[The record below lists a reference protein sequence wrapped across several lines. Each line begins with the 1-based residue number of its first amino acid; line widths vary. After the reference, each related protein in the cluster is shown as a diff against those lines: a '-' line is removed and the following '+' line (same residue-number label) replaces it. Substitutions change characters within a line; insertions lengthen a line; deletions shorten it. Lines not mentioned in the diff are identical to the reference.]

1 MSKINGRCIH
11 NSLSSY
17 SQTILSNFI
26 SAYKKP
32 YSSNHVLS
40 RLTENW
46 KKSRNNKN
54 FLSNVL
60 MDLSKAFDCI
70 LLLQNVMYMVYQRMY
85 NFSAFTL
92 QTHKIGCKKGTESVF
107 QILLSVIP

>member
-1 MSKINGRCIH
+1 MSKINERCIH

-32 YSSNHVLS
+32 YSSNHVLLRTYKKPYS
-40 RLTENW
+40 SNHVLLRLTENW
-46 KKSRNNKN
+46 KNSRNNKN

-70 LLLQNVMYMVYQRMY
+70 
-85 NFSAFTL
+85 
-92 QTHKIGCKKGTESVF
+92 
-107 QILLSVIP
+107 